1 MLKRRLA
8 LLGSFLVSVVGTLAP
23 AQSSAPTGLL
33 PPTAPQ
39 NRGQYQ
45 PPGSPFLPVEVWP
58 RTADLNNPV
67 PPTMGCPIARF
78 SGIMGF
84 QDPVT
89 ERDWGV
95 AGRSDGLLLFD
106 CTAAPPTGAQSFSV
120 ATIAASNTVDWLTE
134 PGPHPVHYAEP
145 ALNGLATNPSSSTFG
160 QRVRSLACCAGPGV
174 TWPSPYTSLHTTNR
188 EVVAWYDAS
197 VDSFWVFSVNT
208 ARAGIWAV
216 PLVRTGSVLTFDA
229 GNSTWLM
236 PTGPC
241 HRASTTC
248 AGSAASAS

>member
-1 MLKRRLA
+1 
-8 LLGSFLVSVVGTLAP
+8 
-23 AQSSAPTGLL
+23 
-33 PPTAPQ
+33 
-39 NRGQYQ
+39 
-45 PPGSPFLPVEVWP
+45 
-58 RTADLNNPV
+58 
-67 PPTMGCPIARF
+67 
-78 SGIMGF
+78 MGF

-145 ALNGLATNPSSSTFG
+145 ALNGLDTDPSSSTFG
-160 QRVRSLACCAGPGV
+160 QRVRSLAYCAGPGV
-174 TWPSPYTSLHTTNR
+174 TWPFPYTSLHTTNR

-197 VDSFWVFSVNT
+197 VDRFWVFSVNT

-236 PTGPC
+236 PTGLGRC
-241 HRASTTC
+241 HTIYLD
-248 AGSAASAS
+248 AGKKLLFLTDDTSQAWAVAALQIQPGATNAGGILAVAPVWTYAPTAGWRNPNTGQHHAAGGRTGHPRLGLR